1 MINICWNFF
10 GFRNSKEK
18 LCVSW
23 ALSLVEC
30 VAVWALKIPVVS
42 APLRSLHNRSPLDFL
57 QLIPT
62 HSKPTSLKVFLLYYW
77 NSKSIDNKFLAQSGR
92 LKRNIEPKQ
101 RFLLDLSY
109 RVAYLPDYQPL
120 LKKITGQMQ
129 LFREKFLLLVV
140 FRHFFSKSMQLFSLF
155 IKVKVAYFTYLH

>member
-1 MINICWNFF
+1 MINVCWNFF

-30 VAVWALKIPVVS
+30 VS
-42 APLRSLHNRSPLDFL
+42 M
-57 QLIPT
+57 T
-62 HSKPTSLKVFLLYYW
+62 HSKPTRLKVFLLYYW
-77 NSKSIDNKFLAQSGR
+77 NSKSIGNKYLAQSGR

-101 RFLLDLSY
+101 RFLLDLPY

-120 LKKITGQMQ
+120 LEKITGQMQ

-140 FRHFFSKSMQLFSLF
+140 FRHFFLKSMQLFSLF
-155 IKVKVAYFTYLH
+155 IKVKVAYGTYLH